1 MIVEEKFSEIQAKN
15 FLMIKYVML
24 NRLHE
29 AKHSNS
35 ELISKK
41 IKIPNGRRGDPDK
54 VGERNLCNH

>member
-1 MIVEEKFSEIQAKN
+1 MIAEEKFSETQAKN

-41 IKIPNGRRGDPDK
+41 IKIPNGWRGDPDK
-54 VGERNLCNH
+54 VGERNVCNH